1 MRHSAESS
9 KKVVYAAIASNLGIA
24 VCKYVAALF
33 TGSPAMLSEAV
44 HSTVDTGNELLLLLG
59 MRRSRRP
66 ADPLHPF
73 GHGKVLYFYSFLVAV
88 YIFALG
94 GGFAIYQGVSH
105 LRNPEEFTH
114 VAWNY
119 AVLAL
124 ASVFEFYSWRI
135 SHRELLARK
144 DPDESAWDEIVG
156 SKDPTVFTVFLEDT
170 AALVGTFLA
179 FLGILLGHIFH
190 SPYFD
195 PGASILIGL
204 LLGLVAI
211 LLARESGA
219 LLVGER
225 TNRAR
230 IKRIEKVIRQDTDV
244 EDIGDLL
251 TMQLGPDQ
259 ILLAVDVKFRRRL
272 DVSQLESIIDRIEG
286 RIRQE
291 EPTVAKVFIEADSLK
306 GSTRL
311 PRVA

>member
-1 MRHSAESS
+1 
-9 KKVVYAAIASNLGIA
+9 
-24 VCKYVAALF
+24 
-33 TGSPAMLSEAV
+33 
-44 HSTVDTGNELLLLLG
+44 
-59 MRRSRRP
+59 
-66 ADPLHPF
+66 
-73 GHGKVLYFYSFLVAV
+73 
-88 YIFALG
+88 
-94 GGFAIYQGVSH
+94 
-105 LRNPEEFTH
+105 
-114 VAWNY
+114 
-119 AVLAL
+119 
-124 ASVFEFYSWRI
+124 
-135 SHRELLARK
+135 
-144 DPDESAWDEIVG
+144 
-156 SKDPTVFTVFLEDT
+156 
-170 AALVGTFLA
+170 
-179 FLGILLGHIFH
+179 
-190 SPYFD
+190 
-195 PGASILIGL
+195 
-204 LLGLVAI
+204 VAI

-291 EPTVAKVFIEADSLK
+291 EPTVAKVFVEADSLK